1 MYWTDAQLGAIYVA
15 KDDGRN
21 RARLIGG
28 LSAPRGIVLV
38 PTEGYDVIIA
48 MATKSNLFIV

>member
-48 MATKSNLFIV
+48 MATKSNLLIV